1 MDDIYY
7 TNIFNYLKTELLPYT
22 LTTIEK
28 QRIKRQSKNYII
40 KFDILYKIKTITP
53 ERLLRVITVNEL
65 DALLYMAHNDPLGGH
80 LSTDSVF
87 DKIRTQYYW
96 PQMYESIR
104 EYVQK
109 CDSCQRR
116 GKYKRTEPL
125 HPIDAGNPFYR
136 IGIDIVGPLPV
147 TERKNRYIVT
157 AMDYMTKW
165 PKARALSEATAEQV
179 ANFIYEDI
187 ICRHG
192 CPQKILSD
200 RGTHFNNQLITRLM
214 EKFQI
219 KHNLSIPYHSQTN
232 GLVERFNR
240 TLSESL
246 AKLVTHDK
254 EWDLYIAPVL
264 FAYRTNRHST
274 TKIAPFYLLY
284 GRSARLPTDDPLNE
298 QPHGNVNTRIKEL
311 INDLPVIRSKAKL
324 QITNSQQKQK
334 NQHDK
339 KIKTR
344 SQFEIGDK
352 VLYYNAANETRRS
365 GKLDPKWK
373 GPYYIHEILINGS
386 YKLREMEGRVL
397 RAPVNTQLLKAYHED

>member
-1 MDDIYY
+1 
-7 TNIFNYLKTELLPYT
+7 
-22 LTTIEK
+22 
-28 QRIKRQSKNYII
+28 
-40 KFDILYKIKTITP
+40 
-53 ERLLRVITVNEL
+53 
-65 DALLYMAHNDPLGGH
+65 
-80 LSTDSVF
+80 
-87 DKIRTQYYW
+87 
-96 PQMYESIR
+96 
-104 EYVQK
+104 
-109 CDSCQRR
+109 
-116 GKYKRTEPL
+116 
-125 HPIDAGNPFYR
+125 
-136 IGIDIVGPLPV
+136 
-147 TERKNRYIVT
+147 
-157 AMDYMTKW
+157 MDYMTKW
-165 PKARALSEATAEQV
+165 PEARALSEATAEQV

-219 KHNLSIPYHSQTN
+219 KHNFSTPYHPQTN
-232 GLVERFNR
+232 GLVERFNK

-246 AKLVTHDK
+246 AKLITHDK

-264 FAYRTNRHST
+264 FAYRTSRHST

-284 GRSARLPTDDPLNE
+284 GRSAKLPTDDPLNE

-311 INDLPVIRSKAKL
+311 IDDLPVIRSKAKL
-324 QITNSQQKQK
+324 QIVNSQQKQK

-339 KIKTR
+339 KIKMR
-344 SQFEIGDK
+344 PQLQIGDK

-373 GPYYIHEILINGS
+373 GPYYVHEILINGS

-397 RAPVNTQLLKAYHED
+397 RAPVNVQLLKAYHED